1 METEIIA
8 VSIFV
13 LFVAD
18 EVVTRICESSDFRCD
33 TDCRI
38 FSSDTHYMKDPCD
51 VLSSQHEKLGMKKD
65 NFRIFW
71 SNYSISDN
79 R

>member
-1 METEIIA
+1 METKIIA

-33 TDCRI
+33 TELLNYDCRI
-38 FSSDTHYMKDPCD
+38 FSSDTHYMKDPRD
-51 VLSSQHEKLGMKKD
+51 VLSSQHEKIGMKSD
-65 NFRIFW
+65 NFAE
-71 SNYSISDN
+71 SVVV
-79 R
+79 